1 MLGLD
6 RRTLNVVWTVFL
18 FALLLGAIYEVRHTL
33 VIFGLALFFAQVL
46 APIVEFAE
54 RFVHGRMPRTAVLAL
69 VYVLL
74 IAILVSATIPIG
86 ARIAEEAAHLASRLP
101 AAMQQEDPLSHLPLP
116 AWLDPIRP
124 KLLSVIR
131 DRVDDLDQQV
141 LPLLSEAGGRIL
153 SGIGNVLLV
162 ILIPILSFF
171 FLKDGASMQG
181 AIVEAV
187 NSRQRGVVDD
197 IFSDLHL
204 LLAQYIRA
212 LVLLSLATFVFY
224 FGGLSLLSAPY
235 AILLAGIAAILEFIP
250 LVGPLT
256 ASIVIVLV
264 AAFTGYPHLL
274 WIVIFLV
281 VYRIFQDYVLSPY
294 LMSSGVEIHP
304 MLVLFGVLAG
314 EQLAGIP
321 GMFFSVPI
329 MAALRVIYVRLRKGR
344 RAA

>member
-6 RRTLNVVWTVFL
+6 RRTLRVVWTVFL
-18 FALLLGAIYEVRHTL
+18 FLLLLGAIYEVRRTL
-33 VIFGLALFFAQVL
+33 VMFGLALFFAHLL

-54 RFVHGRMPRTAVLAL
+54 RFVHARVPRTVVLVL

-74 IAILVSATIPIG
+74 IAILVSAMIPVVS
-86 ARIAEEAAHLASRLP
+86 RIAEEAAVLASRLP
-101 AAMQQEDPLSHLPLP
+101 AAMQQEDPLSRIPIP
-116 AWLDPIRP
+116 AWLDPLRP
-124 KLLSVIR
+124 RVLAIIR
-131 DRVDDLDQQV
+131 DRIADLDQQV
-141 LPLLSEAGGRIL
+141 LPLLSEAGERIL
-153 SGIGNVLLV
+153 TGIGNVLSV

-171 FLKDGASMQG
+171 FLKDGAAMRA
-181 AIVEAV
+181 AIVDSV
-187 NSRQRGVVDD
+187 SPRQRGVVDD

-212 LVLLSLATFVFY
+212 LVLLSMATFIFY
-224 FGGLSLLSAPY
+224 FGGLSLLSVSY

-250 LVGPLT
+250 VVGPLT
-256 ASIVIVLV
+256 ASAVIVLV

-274 WIVIFLV
+274 WIIIFLV
-281 VYRIFQDYVLSPY
+281 VYRIFQDYVLNPY

-321 GMFFSVPI
+321 GMFFSVPV
-329 MAALRVIYVRLRKGR
+329 MAALRVIVVRLRRGPR
-344 RAA
+344 VV